1 MTARAPVTPETLNET
16 FALLEEV
23 ARKGE
28 RCPAGKPFGPL
39 VPAVMSALAH
49 AGRIRIEIFAHNFR
63 VVTIM
68 KGPNKGAATM
78 ASPHGGLPY
87 RTVFKDHIAVRG
99 NRVMAHAGAG
109 GRQQPSLAR
118 FSFDE

>member
-1 MTARAPVTPETLNET
+1 MTAAITAETLNET
-16 FALLEEV
+16 FALLKEV

-49 AGRIRIEIFAHNFR
+49 AGRIRIEIFCHNFR

-68 KGPNKGAATM
+68 EGPNKGLQTM
-78 ASPHGGLPY
+78 PSPHGGLPY
-87 RTVFKDHIAVRG
+87 RTVFRDHIAVRG
-99 NRVMAHAGAG
+99 NRVMAHAGSG
-109 GRQQPSLAR
+109 GRPQPSLAR